1 MKKGNFNNHDY
12 IEEFEARIADYT
24 GAPYCVAVNSCTN
37 AILLSLLVQETGGK
51 FPLDRDYPLVIPEN
65 TYLSVP
71 MTLRNY
77 GFKTHF
83 AKNLWTESYGIGN
96 TNVWD
101 CAVGFKMD
109 MYKEGTFQCLSFGH
123 NKRLPIGRGGAIL
136 LDNRDH
142 VTTLRRLRHDGRNSA
157 IPVVHD
163 IEDRIIMGH
172 HMQMIPDEAVK
183 GLLLLNNIQEYK
195 PGKWCDYPDISQLG
209 CFK

>member
-1 MKKGNFNNHDY
+1 MKKGRFNNHDY
-12 IEEFEARIADYT
+12 IEEFEERIADYT

-37 AILLSLLVQETGGK
+37 AIILSLLVQNFNKEQAV
-51 FPLDRDYPLVIPEN
+51 VIPEN

-77 GFKTHF
+77 GFKTYF
-83 AKNLWTESYGIGN
+83 AKNMWTESYGIGN

-101 CAVGFKMD
+101 CAVGFKAD
-109 MYKEGTFQCLSFGH
+109 MYEKGTFQCLSFGH

-136 LDNRDH
+136 LDDKDH
-142 VTTLRRLRHDGRNSA
+142 ATILRRLRHDGRNSA
-157 IPVVHD
+157 IPVID
-163 IEDRIIMGH
+163 NIKDEIIMGH

-195 PGKWCDYPDISQLG
+195 PGQWCDYPDISQLR